1 MVDACVTLLIEQR
14 QDICAWCAW
23 GNRDGKSNH
32 DGLIA
37 VLRMTPARN
46 GVWRVRL
53 YALARFWVVGLGE
66 VWEEQLEVVVE
77 LSEGANR

>member
-1 MVDACVTLLIEQR
+1 
-14 QDICAWCAW
+14 
-23 GNRDGKSNH
+23 
-32 DGLIA
+32 
-37 VLRMTPARN
+37 MTPARN